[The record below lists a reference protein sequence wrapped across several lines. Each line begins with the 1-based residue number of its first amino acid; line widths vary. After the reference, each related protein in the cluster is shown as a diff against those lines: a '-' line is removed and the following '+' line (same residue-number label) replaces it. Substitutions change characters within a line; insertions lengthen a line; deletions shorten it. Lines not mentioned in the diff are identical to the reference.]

1 MRRRSPTP
9 PARASAAEE
18 PVRYV
23 TWSRDNMEL
32 LLATFADMI
41 KLVEVERLL
50 IAYNARTPA
59 IRRGDIPP
67 LTVLQGLLAGFKYLQ
82 YHLGLVQRYNV
93 RDGEDFLLLQAGD
106 PVGEQAIQLISI
118 SNRNLLEAPDWEA
131 CGEGEVARLRE
142 MYLRRHGRGLPLNQA
157 AEVAWRRSAALSWFA
172 LYRADEEGLAPHLH
186 RLIEDLRDQ
195 RELRRMAR
203 RFDLE
208 PEGRE
213 AGQRRADQAAGEQQQ
228 PPQQQQQEG
237 ADAQTQQ
244 PAASQLQN
252 ADEGHEREE
261 RRRREAREGEEAG
274 RRQQRERHNDE
285 EERRRR
291 EATARPR
298 SAEPRVDSMAAAPA
312 SAAPIPR
319 AAAASSELPPHLAHL
334 AGQDLL
340 QEQHQQQRGRASVE
354 RHSAQAAQ
362 PAASD
367 LPPHLAPAASP
378 ALAPAFIPL
387 GATPVRPRGEA
398 RVQSVP
404 AQEEPTRNGIAGAA
418 GGARE
423 LQAARQAAKAA
434 AQRSRDSRPA
444 AGARD
449 RSASADSADPA
460 ASAAALEGG
469 DAAAGSKRKR
479 AAIQWEPQPQQEG
492 DAPLQQLDSTG
503 ALVKPNKQ
511 HKAAAAA
518 AAAAPA
524 AAKSKPASQS
534 AKAAAQ
540 SAKAAAQPAKSPKS
554 FSITVRNVPG
564 AREASPSV
572 SEEGELRPAKAARQ
586 DAGPSRLAAAGA
598 AYYPPA
604 SAAPDSSAFWQE
616 GQQQQ
621 EYAAT
626 GAALAYPAAGQGQEL
641 AFPPGFGGDLP
652 LPSGIS
658 AVGSGAGDVVSFQVL
673 MPGSNLAS
681 HGGAMQQAPHAG
693 STVVPPGMPLGLVAG
708 AGLAQPQTAALYG
721 AGRLQPG
728 SMGRFD
734 DAHDAQV
741 TLAAASMAPLPAA
754 VFFAGASPTGQRH
767 QQRDG
772 FGGPGDLPAGFDGG
786 GDFPPHLM
794 AVAESPPGGSGP
806 TRGGSGRLVQ
816 LEGGG
821 GKGGS
826 GRSGSGKGGDGRS
839 GGDGG
844 GGSSGG
850 RSAAVLTG
858 DACWDPMVAWEA
870 KLIEVLR
877 SSKGISLEDL
887 HRLHPLP
894 GFMPQ
899 KLGALKAYVAM
910 RKQLSYVRQDRD
922 GAPHRVYASRS
933 AEAWLQ
939 YKRAVLQ
946 LLAERR
952 PRLEAGIVQRQVAL
966 PSRLPEFY
974 HKEAK
979 HDFAAFI
986 AKYFRE
992 EVQVLTHSH
1001 GPGPLL
1007 ELRPFGAGA
1016 GGPGFPRLDP
1026 PFPRPCA
1033 AERCAHGEKC
1043 RFAHAQPRL
1052 Y

>member
-1 MRRRSPTP
+1 M
-9 PARASAAEE
+9 
-18 PVRYV
+18 
-23 TWSRDNMEL
+23 
-32 LLATFADMI
+32 
-41 KLVEVERLL
+41 
-50 IAYNARTPA
+50 
-59 IRRGDIPP
+59 
-67 LTVLQGLLAGFKYLQ
+67 
-82 YHLGLVQRYNV
+82 
-93 RDGEDFLLLQAGD
+93 
-106 PVGEQAIQLISI
+106 
-118 SNRNLLEAPDWEA
+118 
-131 CGEGEVARLRE
+131 
-142 MYLRRHGRGLPLNQA
+142 QA

-208 PEGRE
+208 PEGLE

-228 PPQQQQQEG
+228 EAPLVPRPPPPPPQRQQEG

-244 PAASQLQN
+244 PAAIQLQN
-252 ADEGHEREE
+252 ADEGVLIKLEPAAEQPLRGEQGALQPGHHEHHYHQQQQRQQRVEEKTDGQQQVKVEQQSLPRQTEQQQQRHGLPGAERAKPAAQRSGEHARQLPKPEGHEREAQRQHGQDERERRRQQELEKEKERRAKEEHEREE
-261 RRRREAREGEEAG
+261 RRRRESREREEAD

-285 EERRRR
+285 EERWRR

-298 SAEPRVDSMAAAPA
+298 SAELRVDSMAAAPA
-312 SAAPIPR
+312 SAVPTPH

-340 QEQHQQQRGRASVE
+340 QEQHHQQRDRASVE

-387 GATPVRPRGEA
+387 GATPVRPHGEA

-434 AQRSRDSRPA
+434 AQRSRDLRPA
-444 AGARD
+444 AGARY

-460 ASAAALEGG
+460 TSAAALEGG
-469 DAAAGSKRKR
+469 AEAAGSKRKR

-492 DAPLQQLDSTG
+492 DAPLQHVDSTG
-503 ALVKPNKQ
+503 TLVKPNKQ
-511 HKAAAAA
+511 HKAAAAG
-518 AAAAPA
+518 A
-524 AAKSKPASQS
+524 AAKLKPASQS

-540 SAKAAAQPAKSPKS
+540 PTKAAAQPAKPPKS

-616 GQQQQ
+616 AQQQQ
-621 EYAAT
+621 EYAAA

-693 STVVPPGMPLGLVAG
+693 STAVPPGMPLGLVAG
-708 AGLAQPQTAALYG
+708 TGLAQPQAAALYG

-728 SMGRFD
+728 SMGGFD

-741 TLAAASMAPLPAA
+741 TLAAASMPPLPAT

-772 FGGPGDLPAGFDGG
+772 FGGPADLPAGFDGG

-806 TRGGSGRLVQ
+806 TRGGNGRLVQ

-821 GKGGS
+821 SKGGS

-844 GGSSGG
+844 SGGSGG

-887 HRLHPLP
+887 HRIHPLP
-894 GFMPQ
+894 SFMPQ
-899 KLGALKAYVAM
+899 NLGAWASCGARGGGGGGGGGRGRAGGGTAV
-910 RKQLSYVRQDRD
+910 
-922 GAPHRVYASRS
+922 GAPLWLSRRTAEVTRGPRLTLLTPLTQAAVQVACLRRSASR
-933 AEAWLQ
+933 Q
-939 YKRAVLQ
+939 
-946 LLAERR
+946 
-952 PRLEAGIVQRQVAL
+952 
-966 PSRLPEFY
+966 
-974 HKEAK
+974 
-979 HDFAAFI
+979 
-986 AKYFRE
+986 
-992 EVQVLTHSH
+992 
-1001 GPGPLL
+1001 
-1007 ELRPFGAGA
+1007 
-1016 GGPGFPRLDP
+1016 
-1026 PFPRPCA
+1026 
-1033 AERCAHGEKC
+1033 
-1043 RFAHAQPRL
+1043 
-1052 Y
+1052 